1 MIYVLEKLYPVLLEK
16 PLENEMKELE
26 NFRVDDLMTNIIML
40 AYMEDNLFYFIDDYK
55 TSREMFDAN
64 KARYDV
70 NTTTHMYVLLQQYST
85 LKLKLDSIT
94 DHINKMLVM
103 TKNFSVFNNPI
114 VDATQISTILHNL
127 PPS

>member
-1 MIYVLEKLYPVLLEK
+1 
-16 PLENEMKELE
+16 MKELE